1 MTLFTQAMNRAG
13 LSSATV
19 TAVIIPDRSG
29 PTGGHVLD
37 GDWQIIVEILLNV
50 LKIFFGI

>member
-1 MTLFTQAMNRAG
+1 MNRAG

-37 GDWQIIVEILLNV
+37 GDWRIDVEISLKYYKLL
-50 LKIFFGI
+50 K